1 MKSAPFVMHQAHSQ
15 SNILDLLDK
24 YGEDARIIAG
34 GQTLVPVLAMRVA
47 SPDHLID
54 INKVDELKKF
64 GVSGDV
70 LQVGAGVRQSE
81 LEQWSELRKTQP
93 LLSLMFPWIAHTPI
107 RNRGTVCGSIAHADP
122 SAELVLALAL
132 LDGSVILVSKK
143 KKRVVRAKDFFLGAL
158 QTSRQSN
165 EFIEAVQFPVRG
177 PHAGFGFFEYG
188 YRHGDFAVVAVAVI
202 KEGDVWTIGF
212 GGIDDVVRVYQCT
225 ATSLDKV
232 KNFIDELAADTEV
245 REDPTATSG
254 LRRHL
259 MRTLGARAC
268 QQAMEFKSDE
278 IR

>member
-54 INKVDELKKF
+54 INKVEELKNF
-64 GVSGDV
+64 GVCDNM

-81 LEQWSELRKTQP
+81 LEQWGELHKTQP
-93 LLSLMFPWIAHTPI
+93 LLSMMFPWIAHTPI

-122 SAELVLALAL
+122 SAELVLALAVL
-132 LDGSVILVSKK
+132 EGTVTLVSKN
-143 KKRVVRAKDFFLGAL
+143 KKRVVQAKDFFLGAI
-158 QTSRQSN
+158 QTSRQAN
-165 EFIEAVQFPVRG
+165 EFIESVQFPIRS
-177 PHAGFGFFEYG
+177 PHAGFGFAEYG

-212 GGIDDVVRVYQCT
+212 GGIDDVVRVYNCT
-225 ATSLDKV
+225 ATSLDKA
-232 KNFIDELAADTEV
+232 KQFIDELATDAEV

>member
-1 MKSAPFVMHQAHSQ
+1 MKSAPFVMHQALSQ

-54 INKVDELKKF
+54 INKVGDLKKF

-70 LQVGAGVRQSE
+70 LRVGAGVRQSE
-81 LEQWSELRKTQP
+81 LEHWSQLCSTQP
-93 LLSLMFPWIAHTPI
+93 LLSMMFPWIAHAPI

-122 SAELVLALAL
+122 SAELVLGLAVL
-132 LDGSVILVSKK
+132 EGSVTLASKK
-143 KKRVVRAKDFFLGAL
+143 KTRVVQAKDFFLGAL

-165 EFIEAVQFPVRG
+165 EFIEAVQFPIRA
-177 PHAGFGFFEYG
+177 PRAGFGFAEYG

-212 GGIDDVVRVYQCT
+212 GGIDDVVRVYKCT

-232 KNFIDELAADTEV
+232 KHFIDELAANTEV

>member
-54 INKVDELKKF
+54 INKVDELKRF

-93 LLSLMFPWIAHTPI
+93 LLSMMFPWIAHTPI

-122 SAELVLALAL
+122 SAELVLALAV
-132 LDGSVILVSKK
+132 LDGTVTLASKR
-143 KKRVVRAKDFFLGAL
+143 KKRVVQAKDFFLGAL
-158 QTSRQSN
+158 QTSRESN
-165 EFIEAVQFPVRG
+165 EFIEAVQFPIRG
-177 PHAGFGFFEYG
+177 PHAGFGFAEYG

-212 GGIDDVVRVYQCT
+212 GGIDDVVRVYKCT
-225 ATSLDKV
+225 AISLEKA
-232 KNFIDELAADTEV
+232 KHFIDALAADAEV

-268 QQAMEFKSDE
+268 QQAMEFKSNE
-278 IR
+278 I

>member
-1 MKSAPFVMHQAHSQ
+1 MKPAPFVMHQAHSQ

-54 INKVDELKKF
+54 INKVEELKNF
-64 GVSGDV
+64 GVSGDA
-70 LQVGAGVRQSE
+70 LRVGAGVRQAE
-81 LEQWSELRKTQP
+81 LEHWSELYKTQP
-93 LLSLMFPWIAHTPI
+93 LLSMMFPWIAHTPI

-122 SAELVLALAL
+122 SAELVLGLAV
-132 LDGSVILVSKK
+132 LDGSVTLVSKH
-143 KKRVVRAKDFFLGAL
+143 KKRIVQAKDFFLGAL

-165 EFIEAVQFPVRG
+165 EFIEAVHFPIRG
-177 PHAGFGFFEYG
+177 HHAGFGFAEYG

-202 KEGDVWTIGF
+202 KEDDVWTIGF
-212 GGIDDVVRVYQCT
+212 GGIDDVVRVHKFT
-225 ATSLDKV
+225 AESLDQAKQ
-232 KNFIDELAADTEV
+232 FIDEYAAETEV

-259 MRTLGARAC
+259 MRTLGIRAC
-268 QQAMEFKSDE
+268 QQAMGFKSDE

>member
-1 MKSAPFVMHQAHSQ
+1 MKSAPFVMHQAQSQ

-24 YGEDARIIAG
+24 YGENARIIAG
-34 GQTLVPVLAMRVA
+34 GQTLIPVLAMRVA

-54 INKVDELKKF
+54 INKVEELKKF
-64 GVSGDV
+64 GVSGGV
-70 LQVGAGVRQSE
+70 LQVGAGVRQSD
-81 LEQWSELRKTQP
+81 LENWSELHKTQP
-93 LLSLMFPWIAHTPI
+93 LLSMMFPWIAHTPI

-122 SAELVLALAL
+122 SAELVLALAV

-143 KKRVVRAKDFFLGAL
+143 KKRVAQARDFFLGAL

-165 EFIEAVQFPVRG
+165 EFIEAVQFPIRR
-177 PHAGFGFFEYG
+177 PLAGFGFSEYG

-202 KEGDVWTIGF
+202 KEGDHWTIGF
-212 GGIDDVVRVYQCT
+212 GGIDDVVKVFKCV
-225 ATSLDKV
+225 ANSLDKV
-232 KNFIDELAADTEV
+232 NQFIDEFAADAEV

>member
-1 MKSAPFVMHQAHSQ
+1 MKSAPFIMHQAQSQ

-34 GQTLVPVLAMRVA
+34 GQTLIPVLAMRVA

-54 INKVDELKKF
+54 INKVEELKNF
-64 GVSGDV
+64 GVSGGV

-81 LEQWSELRKTQP
+81 LENWSGLRKTQP
-93 LLSLMFPWIAHTPI
+93 LLSMMFPWIAHTPI

-122 SAELVLALAL
+122 SAELVLALAV
-132 LDGSVILVSKK
+132 LDGSVTLVSKK
-143 KKRVVRAKDFFLGAL
+143 KKRVAQAKDFFRGAL

-165 EFIEAVQFPVRG
+165 EFIEAVQFPIRG
-177 PHAGFGFFEYG
+177 PLAGFGFSEYG

-202 KEGDVWTIGF
+202 KEGDLWTIGF
-212 GGIDDVVRVYQCT
+212 GGIDDVVKVYQCN
-225 ATSLDKV
+225 AKSLDEA
-232 KNFIDELAADTEV
+232 NQFIDELAAKVEV

-268 QQAMEFKSDE
+268 QQAAEFKSDE

>member
-1 MKSAPFVMHQAHSQ
+1 MKSAPFVIHQPYSQ

-24 YGEDARIIAG
+24 YGEDARILAG

-54 INKVDELKKF
+54 INKVEELKNF

-70 LQVGAGVRQSE
+70 LRVGAGVRQSE
-81 LEQWSELRKTQP
+81 LEHWSELQKTQP
-93 LLSLMFPWIAHTPI
+93 LLSMMFPWIAHNPI

-122 SAELVLALAL
+122 SAELVLGLSVL
-132 LDGSVILVSKK
+132 EGSVTLASKK
-143 KKRVVRAKDFFLGAL
+143 KKRVVQAKDFFLGAL

-165 EFIEAVQFPVRG
+165 EFIEAVQFPIRVS
-177 PHAGFGFFEYG
+177 HAGFGFAEYG

-212 GGIDDVVRVYQCT
+212 GGIDDVVRVYKCT
-225 ATSLDKV
+225 AISLDKA
-232 KNFIDELAADTEV
+232 KQFIDELASDTEV

-268 QQAMEFKSDE
+268 QQAIDFISDK

>member
-1 MKSAPFVMHQAHSQ
+1 MKSAPFVMHQARTQ

-54 INKVDELKKF
+54 INKVQELKNF
-64 GVSGDV
+64 GISGGV

-81 LEQWSELRKTQP
+81 LENWSELHKTQP
-93 LLSLMFPWIAHTPI
+93 LLSMMFPWIAHTPI

-122 SAELVLALAL
+122 SAELVLALAV
-132 LDGSVILVSKK
+132 LDGSVLLASKK
-143 KKRVVRAKDFFLGAL
+143 KRRIAKAKDFFMGAL
-158 QTSRQSN
+158 QTSRESN
-165 EFIEAVQFPVRG
+165 EFIEAVQFPIRG
-177 PHAGFGFFEYG
+177 PLAGFGFAEYG

-202 KEGDVWTIGF
+202 KENDHWTIGF
-212 GGIDDVVRVYQCT
+212 GGIDDVVKIFKYV
-225 ATSLDKV
+225 ANSLDEV
-232 KNFIDELAADTEV
+232 NQFIDGLAAKIEV

-259 MRTLGARAC
+259 MRSLGLRAC
-268 QQAMEFKSDE
+268 QQAIDFKSDE

>member
-47 SPDHLID
+47 IPDHLID

-188 YRHGDFAVVAVAVI
+188 YRHGDFAVVAVSVN

>member
-1 MKSAPFVMHQAHSQ
+1 MKSAPFVMHQARSSSH
-15 SNILDLLDK
+15 ILDLLDR
-24 YGEDARIIAG
+24 YGEDARVIAG

-54 INKVDELKKF
+54 INKVEELKNF

-70 LQVGAGVRQSE
+70 LQVRAGVRQSE
-81 LEQWSELRKTQP
+81 LEHWSDLRRTQP
-93 LLSLMFPWIAHTPI
+93 LLSMMFPWIAHAPI

-122 SAELVLALAL
+122 SAELVLGLSVL
-132 LDGSVILVSKK
+132 EGSVTLTSKK
-143 KKRVVRAKDFFLGAL
+143 KKRVVQAKDFFLGAL

-165 EFIEAVQFPVRG
+165 EFIEAVEFPIRR
-177 PHAGFGFFEYG
+177 PHAGFGFSEYG

-202 KEGDVWTIGF
+202 KEGDHWTIGF
-212 GGIDDVVRVYQCT
+212 GGIDDVVKVYKC
-225 ATSLDKV
+225 AASSLDEA
-232 KNFIDELAADTEV
+232 NQFIDDLAAEIEV

-259 MRTLGARAC
+259 MRTLGKRAC
-268 QQAMEFKSDE
+268 QQAIDFKSDE